1 MSIET
6 VVDFG
11 ANGAAW
17 KPFDDGR
24 SGTGCTFPERLSI
37 AQVAPL
43 YESVP
48 PKLYGGTERVVSYL
62 TEELVAEGHDVTL
75 FASGDSVTPA
85 RLIAVCPRSLRLD
98 EHCRDPLAHHILM
111 LERVMREAHRFDV
124 IHFHCDYMHF
134 PLSRRLKVPTLTT
147 LHGRL
152 DLTELVPI
160 YREYSDMR
168 LVSISDAQRAPLP
181 WANWLTTVHH
191 GLPQAFGIP
200 RAEPGSYL
208 AFLGRISPE
217 KRVDRAIEIA
227 RLAGMEIRIAAKV
240 DPADRAY
247 FDEVIR
253 PLLGGPGIEFLG
265 EIGEQEKVPFL
276 SDAYALL
283 FPIDW
288 PEPFGLV
295 MIEAMACGTPVI
307 AYRRGSVPEVIEDG
321 VTGYVVGSID
331 EAVSAVKR
339 VGDLSRA
346 SCRRVFEERFTSRR
360 MTEDYVEAYRSLIQP
375 GASRAVALGRH
386 AAKSY
391 TVAE

>member
-17 KPFDDGR
+17 KPFDDGQ
-24 SGTGCTFPERLSI
+24 SGTRCALPERLSI

-62 TEELVAEGHDVTL
+62 TDELVSEGHDVTL
-75 FASGDSVTPA
+75 FASGDSDTRA
-85 RLIAVCPRSLRLD
+85 RLIPACPRSLRLD

-111 LERVMREAHRFDV
+111 LERVMRESHRFDV

-152 DLTELVPI
+152 DLTDLVPI
-160 YREYSDMR
+160 YREYSDMP

-191 GLPQAFGIP
+191 GLPHAFGTP
-200 RAEPGSYL
+200 RLELGGYL

-227 RLAGMEIRIAAKV
+227 RLAGMEIRIAAKIDAV
-240 DPADRAY
+240 DRAY
-247 FDEVIR
+247 FDDVIR

-276 SDAYALL
+276 SDACALL

-339 VGDLSRA
+339 IGDISRA
-346 SCRRVFEERFTSRR
+346 SCRRAFEERFTSRR
-360 MTEDYVEAYRSLIQP
+360 MAEDYVEAYRSLIHP
-375 GASRAVALGRH
+375 ETSRALAGGRH
-386 AAKSY
+386 AIPSGRA
-391 TVAE
+391 V